1 VVGVGCL
8 IFAEGGLAAG
18 MVGFVRQAI
27 GAIFGFIG
35 ASYVA
40 ARYLPASML
49 AIFLGLT
56 QALGMAGAAFGTK
69 PVHLVI
75 DPAGNF
81 HVGWQEVWIG
91 FMVMGFV
98 LALATFV
105 IMPRDKGDSAEH
117 HGALSLASVLQPFRT
132 VFGNPQSWLAGIIG
146 GLLFVPTTIGALVW
160 ATAFLHDGQHMSMAD
175 AASDAFMVP
184 IGWVIGCPLLG
195 YISDRIGL
203 RKPVLIG
210 GAIVMLAA
218 GLSAIYVP
226 EASFPRYSV
235 PLILGIASG
244 RDDPVLHDEGGE
256 PASGERHGGRRHE
269 FPRVSHDRHYVALHL
284 SSDGAHVGS
293 CAHAARIPERLVAAR
308 RRNRHRYCLELHHS
322 RDR

>member
-1 VVGVGCL
+1 
-8 IFAEGGLAAG
+8 
-18 MVGFVRQAI
+18 
-27 GAIFGFIG
+27 
-35 ASYVA
+35 
-40 ARYLPASML
+40 
-49 AIFLGLT
+49 
-56 QALGMAGAAFGTK
+56 
-69 PVHLVI
+69 
-75 DPAGNF
+75 
-81 HVGWQEVWIG
+81 
-91 FMVMGFV
+91 MVMGFV

-105 IMPRDKGDSAEH
+105 VMPRDKGDSAEH

-195 YISDRIGL
+195 YVSDRIGL

-226 EASFPRYSV
+226 EATSCFSR
-235 PLILGIASG
+235 
-244 RDDPVLHDEGGE
+244 PVLCR
-256 PASGERHGGRRHE
+256 P
-269 FPRVSHDRHYVALHL
+269 
-284 SSDGAHVGS
+284 SS
-293 CAHAARIPERLVAAR
+293 LV
-308 RRNRHRYCLELHHS
+308 
-322 RDR
+322 